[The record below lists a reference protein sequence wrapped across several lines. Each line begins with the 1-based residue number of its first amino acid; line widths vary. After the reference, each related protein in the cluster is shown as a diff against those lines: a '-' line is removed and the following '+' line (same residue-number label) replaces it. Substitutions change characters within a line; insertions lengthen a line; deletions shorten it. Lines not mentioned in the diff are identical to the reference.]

1 MKIKIL
7 IVDDNTDIQEML
19 KSMMEHQGWDVCQ
32 AANGKAALEIARNKV
47 PDLIVSDI
55 LMPVMDGYD
64 LCRQCKSDKKL
75 KNIPFVF
82 YTATYTEPHE
92 EKFALDL
99 GADRF
104 INKPEKPSTLIKIL
118 IDLLEKRKTVESGPR
133 NPLGEEM
140 EFFRRHN
147 KILFNKLEKKMS
159 ELEKANQELRKAE
172 EHYRL
177 SFENV
182 NDIIFTF
189 DMDLR
194 IISMSPSVEKVVG
207 YKAEHFIGQ
216 SVSDL
221 GFILTPRSMEKAVSH
236 ISRIINGEVMPPTIY
251 ELILKDGTMTIV
263 EIGGSLIMCDGK
275 AAGIVCVARDITE
288 RQKAESS
295 LRESEERFRIL
306 AESSP
311 TAILMFQNDKWIYA
325 NSAATEITGYTNRE
339 LLSMRFWDFVH
350 PDDKQIVMERGQKRQ
365 QGLPVTK
372 RYEFRIVAKDGT
384 VKWIDLSGET
394 IILNGMQAGVISVLD
409 ITGRKQSDEA
419 LRESEKKYRLLADKI
434 PDIVFILNMDLKT
447 IYVTPSVQTVLGFT
461 QEERMLQTVEQQLTP
476 ESLERIFNTLAREL
490 ELEKEGQS
498 DPNRKIVMELEYYHK
513 DGSTRWTETIVS
525 GVRDEQGTLVAIH
538 GMNRDITDHKK
549 AREKLHET
557 LDRLSKAMSTTIHVL
572 AAAVEARDPYTAGHQ
587 TRSADLAC
595 AIAAEMGISREKI
608 DGIEM
613 AGSIHD
619 IGKLSVPAALLSK
632 SSKLTN
638 VEFSLIKEHAVKGH
652 EMLKGVDSSWPLA
665 EIVYQHHERMDGS
678 GYPRKL
684 KDEEILMEARILAVA
699 DVVEAMASHRPYRP
713 ALGIEAA
720 LDEIEKNSGILYDK
734 AVAEACLRLFRKKGY
749 HLPEIAA

>member
-1 MKIKIL
+1 MKIKVL
-7 IVDDNTDIQEML
+7 IVDDNTDIQDML

-32 AANGKAALEIARNKV
+32 AANGKIALEIARHQA

-55 LMPVMDGYD
+55 LMPVMDGYA
-64 LCRQCKSDKKL
+64 LCRKCKSDKKL

-104 INKPEKPSTLIKIL
+104 INKPEKPSTLIRIL
-118 IDLLEKRKTVESGPR
+118 NDLLEKKKTVESGPR
-133 NPLGEEM
+133 KPLGEEM

-147 KILFNKLEKKMS
+147 EILFNKLEKKMS

-172 EHYRL
+172 EQYRL

-189 DMDLR
+189 DMDLK
-194 IISMSPSVEKVVG
+194 IISMSPSVEKVLG
-207 YKAEHFIGQ
+207 YKAEDFIGQ
-216 SVSDL
+216 CASDL
-221 GFILTPRSMEKAVSH
+221 GRIITPQFTEQA
-236 ISRIINGEVMPPTIY
+236 INDINRIINGEVIPPKVY
-251 ELILKDGTMTIV
+251 EVAKKDGTMTIV
-263 EIGGSLIMCDGK
+263 EISASLVKRDGK
-275 AAGIVCVARDITE
+275 AAGVVCVSRDVTD
-288 RQKAESS
+288 RMKAEAS

-306 AESSP
+306 AEFSP
-311 TAILMFQNDKWIYA
+311 TAIMLFQNDKWIYA
-325 NSAATEITGYTNRE
+325 NPAVTEITGYTTQE
-339 LLSMRFWDFVH
+339 ILSMNFWDFVH
-350 PDDKQIVMERGQKRQ
+350 PGDQKIVTERGKKRQ
-365 QGLPVTK
+365 QGLPVTS
-372 RYEFRIVAKDGT
+372 RYEFRIVSKDGT
-384 VKWIDLSGET
+384 VKWIDLSGAT
-394 IILNGMQAGVISVLD
+394 IIYNGKPAGIVSVMD

-461 QEERMLQTVEQQLTP
+461 QEERMLQTVDQQLTP
-476 ESLERIFNTLAREL
+476 ESLDLIFNTLAREL
-490 ELEKEGQS
+490 ELEKEGHS

-525 GVRDEQGTLVAIH
+525 GVRDEQGALVAIH

-549 AREKLHET
+549 AREELHET

-587 TRSADLAC
+587 IRAADLAC
-595 AIAAEMGISREKI
+595 AIAAEMGMSREKI
-608 DGIEM
+608 DGIGM
-613 AGSIHD
+613 VGSIHD
-619 IGKLSVPAALLSK
+619 IGKLSVPAALLTK

-638 VEFSLIKEHAVKGH
+638 IEFSLIKEHAEKGH
-652 EMLKGVDSSWPLA
+652 EMLMGVESSWPLA

-713 ALGIEAA
+713 ALGIDAA
-720 LDEIEKNSGILYDK
+720 LEEIEKNSGILYDK
-734 AVAEACLRLFRKKGY
+734 AVASACLRLFRKKGY
-749 HLPEIAA
+749 HLPEMTA

>member
-1 MKIKIL
+1 MKTKIL
-7 IVDDNTDIQEML
+7 IVDDNTDIQAML

-32 AANGKAALEIARNKV
+32 AANGKAALEIARHKA

-99 GADRF
+99 GADIF

-118 IDLLEKRKTVESGPR
+118 IDLLEKRKTVESGPQK
-133 NPLGEEM
+133 PLGEEM

-159 ELEKANQELRKAE
+159 QLEAANQELRTAE
-172 EHYRL
+172 EQYRL
-177 SFENV
+177 SFENI

-194 IISMSPSVEKVVG
+194 ISSMSPSVEKVAG
-207 YKAEHFIGQ
+207 YQAEYFIGR

-221 GFILTPRSMEKAVSH
+221 GSILTPQSMEQAVKH
-236 ISRIINGEVMPPTIY
+236 ISRVFNGEVLPPAIY
-251 ELILKDGTMTIV
+251 ELISKNGTMTIV
-263 EIGGSLIMCDGK
+263 EISGSLIRREGK
-275 AAGIVCVARDITE
+275 PAGIVCVARDITE
-288 RQKAESS
+288 RQKAEAS

-372 RYEFRIVAKDGT
+372 RYEFRIIAKDGT

-419 LRESEKKYRLLADKI
+419 LQESEKKYRLLADKI

-447 IYVTPSVQTVLGFT
+447 IFVTPSVQTVLGFT

-476 ESLERIFNTLAREL
+476 DSLELIFNTLAREL
-490 ELEKEGQS
+490 ELEKEGHS
-498 DPNRKIVMELEYYHK
+498 DPNRK
-513 DGSTRWTETIVS
+513 TETIVS

-549 AREKLHET
+549 AREELHET

-587 TRSADLAC
+587 TRAADLAC
-595 AIAAEMGISREKI
+595 AIAAEMGISRERI
-608 DGIEM
+608 DGIGM

-619 IGKLSVPAALLSK
+619 IGKLSVPAALLTK

-638 VEFSLIKEHAVKGH
+638 IEFSLIKEHAVKGH
-652 EMLKGVDSSWPLA
+652 EMLKGVESSWPLA

-734 AVAEACLRLFRKKGY
+734 AVADACLKLFRKKGY
-749 HLPEIAA
+749 HLPDITA